1 MVSHTGQIAWR
12 APGDDLK
19 YSGIVDILNTTW
31 KLANPFSKIA
41 NNNGA
46 SLVPCGIPPFGKT
59 EGDKEPFNI
68 HAEA

>member
-31 KLANPFSKIA
+31 PETRQSIHQDS

-46 SLVPCGIPPFGKT
+46 SLAPCGIPPLGKT
-59 EGDKEPFNI
+59 GGDKEPLF
-68 HAEA
+68 